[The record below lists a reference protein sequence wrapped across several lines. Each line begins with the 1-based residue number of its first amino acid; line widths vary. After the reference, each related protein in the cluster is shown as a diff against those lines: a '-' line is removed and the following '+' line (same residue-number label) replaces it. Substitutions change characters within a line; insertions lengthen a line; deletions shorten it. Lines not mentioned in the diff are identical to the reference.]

1 MNEYYTYAYLRE
13 DRTPYYVGRG
23 KGARYKQK
31 HRNVKVPP
39 EDRILFLKK
48 NLTFSESV
56 RHEIYMIAVL
66 GRKDLGTGILRNM
79 TEGGEGRLG
88 PKSPEECEKI
98 SRALTGRPL
107 SEEHRLKISSNMRG
121 KTHSQE
127 TRDLMSKQRAGNNY
141 ASAARGYKWWNNGEK
156 QTKAKVCPGP
166 DWTAGRLP
174 ESGYFKSHSEESRQK
189 MSQTRK
195 GKPWTEARR
204 AAQRSK

>member
-1 MNEYYTYAYLRE
+1 MNHFYTYAYLRE

-23 KGARYKQK
+23 KGNRYKQK
-31 HRNVKVPP
+31 HRNVKIPP
-39 EDRILFLKK
+39 EDRIIFLKK

-56 RHEIYMIAVL
+56 QHEIYMIAVL

-98 SRALTGRPL
+98 SRALTGRKL
-107 SEEHRLKISSNMRG
+107 SEEHRLKCANGRRG
-121 KTHSQE
+121 KTHSQK
-127 TRDLMSKQRAGNNY
+127 TRELMSKQRIGNSY
-141 ASAARGYKWWNNGEK
+141 ASAARGFKWWNDGTKE
-156 QTKAKVCPGP
+156 TKAKESPGP
-166 DWTAGRLP
+166 EWAAGRLP
-174 ESGYFKSHSEESRQK
+174 GSGHFKSHSKESRQK
-189 MSQTRK
+189 MSETRK